1 MDGVVGMDSK
11 DRQIIR
17 KLQRDGRMTNQAL
30 SERVNLSPSPCLR
43 RVRNL
48 DKAGVIR
55 GYRADVDPKKYGL
68 AVEAFIAVGLERHNK
83 ETVNHFE
90 SRIRDIDEVIACH
103 LLTGAQDY
111 LLHVVVADLDG
122 YDDFIRNKL
131 HQIGGIGSID
141 SSISYSTIKR
151 TSVFPNI
158 D

>member
-1 MDGVVGMDSK
+1 MDSK

-17 KLQRDGRMTNQAL
+17 ALQQDGRMTNQAL
-30 SERVNLSPSPCLR
+30 SEKVNLSPSPCLR
-43 RVRNL
+43 RVRIME
-48 DKAGVIR
+48 KAGVIR
-55 GYRADVDPKKYGL
+55 GYRTDVDPKKYGL
-68 AVEAFIAVGLERHNK
+68 AVSAFIAVRLERHNK
-83 ETVNHFE
+83 ETVHRFE
-90 SRIRDIDEVIACH
+90 SRVKDLDEVIACH

-122 YDDFIRNKL
+122 YDYFIRNRL

-151 TSVFPNI
+151 TSVFPDI